1 MPDTKLIAKINALLN
16 LADETRGGT
25 EHERDVAMQKAQEL
39 MLKHNIQMGELIG
52 QSADGDVTTLIV
64 EISGAM
70 NMWKRY
76 FYSSIAQ
83 PSFCKLVYVKTAK
96 HGQRITVF
104 GRPDNLRYVD
114 ILASHVIPWLEE
126 ECKKE
131 SKETEQEYATYGQKF
146 NPRAFKRSFMESAS
160 SRIYSR
166 LLLLRKEKG
175 VPDALVTSEEAAN
188 QKALEQTFGS
198 VKKGTRGR
206 SGHAAGHR
214 AGAAAGNRADLSPG
228 RKLNA

>member
-1 MPDTKLIAKINALLN
+1 MPDQSIIAKINALLE

-25 EHERDVAMQKAQEL
+25 ENERDVAMQKAQQL
-39 MLKHNIQMGELIG
+39 MLKHNIEMGELIG
-52 QSADGDVTTLIV
+52 QTAEGDVTTMIV

-76 FYSSIAQ
+76 FYSSIVT
-83 PSFCKLVYVKTAK
+83 PSFCKLVYSKTAK
-96 HGQRITVF
+96 HAQRITVF

-114 ILASHVIPWLEE
+114 ILASHVIPWLED

-131 SKETEQEYATYGQKF
+131 TKETAQEYAEYGQKF

-166 LLLLRKEKG
+166 LLLLRKEKA
-175 VPDALVTSEEAAN
+175 VPDALIRSEDAAN
-188 QKALEQTFGS
+188 DRQIERTFGR
-198 VKKGTRGR
+198 VKSGTRGH